1 MVPTG
6 MENFRPGEGMIL
18 CVIPQLIV
26 PIKAALNTQD
36 YSIINSALMMSISNS
51 IPVLAREHIVALK
64 GSRLLCLRKGI
75 AIYVNL

>member
-1 MVPTG
+1 MVPPE
-6 MENFRPGEGMIL
+6 MEIFMPGEGMIL

-36 YSIINSALMMSISNS
+36 YSIINSTLMMTISNS
-51 IPVLAREHIVALK
+51 IPVLATEHIVALK